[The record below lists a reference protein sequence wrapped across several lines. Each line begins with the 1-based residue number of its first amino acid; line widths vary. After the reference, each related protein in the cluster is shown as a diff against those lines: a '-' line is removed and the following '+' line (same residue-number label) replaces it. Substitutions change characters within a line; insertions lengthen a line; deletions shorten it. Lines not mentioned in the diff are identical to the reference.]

1 MCCTLHSMTAR
12 THDTAALV
20 ALLAWSIVF
29 PPATMTVATAMAALL
44 ANQLGGIA
52 PDIDQ
57 PTAPFW
63 RNLPIGRYF
72 GRVFGALVGGHRFF
86 CHSLLGLAVFGVI
99 GRALL
104 EFLQPIMPHIDSEV
118 VWTAFMI
125 GMISHLVMD
134 TVTREGVPW
143 LLPLP
148 LKFGLPPVR
157 KLRIVTGSWVENIV
171 ILPLLLAGAV
181 WLCAEHYTTLS
192 ALIQNRLV
200 R

>member
-1 MCCTLHSMTAR
+1 
-12 THDTAALV
+12 
-20 ALLAWSIVF
+20 
-29 PPATMTVATAMAALL
+29 MTVATAMTALL